1 MNIWHLAYR
10 VDSLTYT
17 VARALSHGGHNV
29 SVWLAQPNQDYGLSE
44 GIYKALRET
53 PRVGFIGRDEA
64 RLPSTIERLI
74 VQTHPRPAE
83 STRDAPLL
91 AKRARAITLIS
102 AGDRGRPLRGA
113 LKLQWLEARR
123 LWPQLSRVDRI
134 LYKDGFHPRDLLGL
148 FKPRSN
154 LGFDV
159 HSQFLH
165 NDELFRMMH
174 AQDWDPT
181 ARRPIRV
188 NFLGCRDP
196 EIRARLLDTVRPLFR
211 SVAQSSS
218 LAASDKS
225 MFWHEYTNASPVG
238 LDPREFV
245 DILSRS
251 DFTLCPR
258 GYSLVTHRPIEAL
271 LRGSIPV
278 LAADEI
284 DLYGIALRDR
294 ANCIGVP
301 DGRWVETV
309 NELASIDERELI
321 RMRGNIR
328 TMFDEYLSYDAMATR
343 IRARLGV
350 GDQQQQSV
358 EAKPCMA
365 G

>member
-1 MNIWHLAYR
+1 MNIWHLAFR

-17 VARALSHGGHNV
+17 VAKALSQGGHNV
-29 SVWLAQPNQDYGLSE
+29 SVWLAEPKQDYGLSE

-53 PRVGFIGRDEA
+53 PRVGFIGRDET
-64 RLPSTIERLI
+64 RLPTTIERLI
-74 VQTHPRPAE
+74 VQTHPRPQE

-102 AGDRGRPLRGA
+102 AGDRGRPLRTA
-113 LKLQWLEARR
+113 VELQWLEARR
-123 LWPQLSRVDRI
+123 LWPQLGKVDRV
-134 LYKDGFHPRDLLGL
+134 LYKDGFHSRDLLGW

-165 NDELFRMMH
+165 SDELFRMMH
-174 AQDWDPT
+174 AQDWDP
-181 ARRPIRV
+181 AERRPIRV

-196 EIRARLLDTVRPLFR
+196 DIRARLLDTVRPSF
-211 SVAQSSS
+211 QSSPQGVS
-218 LAASDKS
+218 SAAFDKS
-225 MFWHEYTNASPVG
+225 TFWHEYTNASPVG

-284 DLYGIALRDR
+284 DLYAVGLEDR
-294 ANCIGVP
+294 VNCIGVH
-301 DGRWVETV
+301 DGRWAETV
-309 NELASIDERELI
+309 KELGSVAEPELV
-321 RMRGNIR
+321 RMRGGIR
-328 TMFDEYLSYDAMATR
+328 AMFDEYLSYDAMAAR
-343 IRARLGV
+343 IRVRLGV
-350 GDQQQQSV
+350 ADQPQQSMQ
-358 EAKPCMA
+358 ATPCLA